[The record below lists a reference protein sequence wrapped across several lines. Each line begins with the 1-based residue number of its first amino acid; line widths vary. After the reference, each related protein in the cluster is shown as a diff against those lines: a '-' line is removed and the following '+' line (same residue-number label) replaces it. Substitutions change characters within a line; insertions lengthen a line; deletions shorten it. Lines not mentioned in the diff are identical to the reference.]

1 MASSGQAAWTK
12 YFQGKGN
19 IPTVMKKSSPVY
31 DNEKINQ
38 KIADITAGTKV
49 TYLASKKF
57 ESKATVEYVVN
68 RKTIIGRVPFDN
80 IAKPGVKASGA
91 ASLKPQAFGVGEQ
104 KYSFSVYRRT
114 VMESIES
121 RKDLSAETRTYLLA
135 LFDYHSGGS
144 INKQKLT
151 KIFQGVK
158 DSVPLSDIN
167 KDFGE
172 VLGPVAILDQELF
185 RKNKIILNKSGAKIY
200 VPARP
205 NEPLMDYAIYNGDK
219 QYTISAKSGTTT
231 NVVKPPDILSL
242 LSKDAKKLKKW
253 SKTKEYRI
261 LQILAQESIIL
272 GPIKAIS
279 EIYPNLILPAA
290 AASVSGKSYDKKGF
304 ANFISKNEYLK
315 SKKDPTVNEIM
326 YECEKML
333 QKQTKDQTF
342 DMTELFADAIE
353 NQVFYVKFGIDSSGV
368 GDWSVIVS
376 DDIRKSKSGS
386 VVYLRSKNGYTRAS
400 DRMGIQV

>member
-1 MASSGQAAWTK
+1 
-12 YFQGKGN
+12 
-19 IPTVMKKSSPVY
+19 
-31 DNEKINQ
+31 
-38 KIADITAGTKV
+38 
-49 TYLASKKF
+49 
-57 ESKATVEYVVN
+57 
-68 RKTIIGRVPFDN
+68 
-80 IAKPGVKASGA
+80 
-91 ASLKPQAFGVGEQ
+91 
-104 KYSFSVYRRT
+104 
-114 VMESIES
+114 MESIES

>member
-1 MASSGQAAWTK
+1 MN
-12 YFQGKGN
+12 F
-19 IPTVMKKSSPVY
+19 
-31 DNEKINQ
+31 
-38 KIADITAGTKV
+38 
-49 TYLASKKF
+49 
-57 ESKATVEYVVN
+57 
-68 RKTIIGRVPFDN
+68 
-80 IAKPGVKASGA
+80 
-91 ASLKPQAFGVGEQ
+91 
-104 KYSFSVYRRT
+104 
-114 VMESIES
+114 IES
-121 RKDLSAETRTYLLA
+121 RKDLSAETRTYLSA

-144 INKQKLT
+144 TTKQKLM

-158 DSVPLSDIN
+158 DSVPLNDIN

-172 VLGPVAILDQELF
+172 VLGPVAILEQELF
-185 RKNKIILNKSGAKIY
+185 RKNKIILNKGAARIY

-279 EIYPNLILPAA
+279 EIYPNLISPAA
-290 AASVSGKSYDKKGF
+290 AASVLGKSYDKKGF